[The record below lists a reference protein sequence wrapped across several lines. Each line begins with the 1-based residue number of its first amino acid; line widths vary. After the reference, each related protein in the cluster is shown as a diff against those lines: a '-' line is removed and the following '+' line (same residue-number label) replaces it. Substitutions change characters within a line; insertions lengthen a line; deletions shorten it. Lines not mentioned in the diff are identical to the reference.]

1 LTKRKRGAGALP
13 ITDSDYFGSVLSLV
27 DSADPDLPALQ
38 AQLDAHP
45 LDARELCELVEALRR
60 EYESDRQRQV
70 LAKRY
75 RKNHMAMEYVADLW
89 ALQGKNQKTVK
100 AFSEKAAA
108 LVWEKFGVNVKPK
121 TVESRW
127 LSRARIDAARAGHD
141 LPEPSDAVAYA
152 GGRLHFIKKD
162 GNKSLRATIKIPGR
176 KN

>member
-1 LTKRKRGAGALP
+1 MKKTARRDRGHSCADAAFLGPLLAL
-13 ITDSDYFGSVLSLV
+13 VN
-27 DSADPDLPALQ
+27 SADPDLPALQ
-38 AQLDAHP
+38 ARLDAHP
-45 LDARELCELVEALRR
+45 LDARELCELVEALRH

-89 ALQGKNQKTVK
+89 VLQGKNQKTVK
-100 AFSEKAAA
+100 AFSEEAAA
-108 LVWEKFGVNVKPK
+108 AVWEKFGVKVKPK

-127 LSRARIDAARAGHD
+127 LSGALIDAARAGHD